1 METHPLPKQVVD
13 LRKFP
18 DMNFSFSGNAGER
31 KYLGLQDG
39 QSKLSLASLD
49 AKYFLLLL
57 VEEGHAENSQSVWSV
72 DAARKDLECCTPD
85 MFYIAIG
92 FGMNRREA
100 MRFHK
105 INKAGF
111 PMLADPL
118 EQSAALRDGLQ
129 LPTVLMLKKEGRE
142 FVEMFSCS
150 DLVSGPAPLVKRIN
164 DALSGKPGR
173 KCIRRK

>member
-1 METHPLPKQVVD
+1 MESHPQPKPVAD
-13 LRKFP
+13 LKTFP
-18 DMNFSFSGNAGER
+18 DMNFSFSGNVEER
-31 KYLGLQDG
+31 KYLGLQEG
-39 QSKLSLASLD
+39 QSRLDLASLN

-57 VEEGHAENSQSVWSV
+57 VEEGHAENSQAVWSV
-72 DAARKDLECCTPD
+72 DAARRELECCTPD
-85 MFYIAIG
+85 MLYIAIG
-92 FGMNRREA
+92 FGMNRRGA
-100 MRFHK
+100 NRFHK
-105 INKAGF
+105 INEAGF

-118 EQSAALRDGLQ
+118 EQSAGLRDGLQ

-173 KCIRRK
+173 KCVRRK